1 MTTKNE
7 KLFSDPPP
15 SSPRATYT
23 EYNMHA
29 KARAATIQLY
39 PGASRVIAL
48 AVVAVVSK
56 AFQEF
61 MQENAK
67 KSREL
72 LGDPNVLAFGFRGG
86 GDWN

>member
-7 KLFSDPPP
+7 KLFSDPP
-15 SSPRATYT
+15 AGTQF
-23 EYNMHA
+23 YNMHA

-48 AVVAVVSK
+48 AVVAVVSE

-72 LGDPNVLAFGFRGG
+72 LGDPNVLAFGFLGG